1 MANSARIVGG
11 ALVGGYLLYES
22 IYRVTRGERAI
33 IFDKFQGVLPEPV
46 TEGIHFK
53 LPFIQ
58 DVRLMNIRVRPIEV
72 KTEHVLKDS
81 IPFLMTTKVL
91 YAPKSDK
98 VTRIFVNLGLE
109 FGERIMPL
117 IVAET
122 MNTILEPIFEKCNDA
137 TVNHTHIRQFHLF
150 NVQKKKSIKINIV
163 A

>member
-1 MANSARIVGG
+1 
-11 ALVGGYLLYES
+11 
-22 IYRVTRGERAI
+22 VTRGERAI

-150 NVQKKKSIKINIV
+150 NVQKNQSINIFCFYILFC
-163 A
+163 